1 MNLYPLLNTVAGAGI
16 SAAGVYYLAMHVDPL
31 IAAIAWT
38 LPFTMIFPIY
48 NMHGEKKSN
57 AFISKFLRTQTYSMF
72 LLVAF
77 LYATAYFIDIAPK
90 GGGVIVPMLEGF
102 AVWAVLGIAYYIAVK
117 KFSKKGGSR

>member
-1 MNLYPLLNTVAGAGI
+1 MHPFALLNTVAGAGI
-16 SAAGVYYLAMHVDPL
+16 SAAGVYYLAMYVDPL

-48 NMHGEKKSN
+48 NMHKEKKTN

-77 LYATAYFIDIAPK
+77 MYATAYFIDIAPK
-90 GGGVIVPMLEGF
+90 DGGVVIPMLEGF
-102 AVWAVLGIAYYIAVK
+102 GVWAVMGIAYYIIVK
-117 KFSKKGGSR
+117 KLSRKGGSR